1 MSKRP
6 LSPATLPPS
15 KRVHI
20 SWDGAHES
28 TPRRTF
34 DTLLYDELV
43 LHIFSYLPWE
53 DLCAV
58 QATNRNWFRLS
69 ADNQLW
75 KSLYLTEYGRS
86 RLRGGRGFVG
96 RTDGREVKPLP
107 GRAHSD
113 EVKNWKAMF
122 RISTNWRTGRCDISK
137 VEDDMQALAQTG
149 NADIQT
155 MNGAEQQLAGKT
167 HMLLTGHFTIIAS
180 SQPSISP
187 AITFI
192 SPTSH
197 TTTIHAKCLRVQRP
211 IQITALAV
219 DQSPPSTSFT
229 RIAVCLS
236 NGELQV
242 FEQHGVHLQTSSR
255 KHYYIPPAR
264 TPRTTP
270 ILQVAYHHPV
280 LATLSEKFHLSIYDV
295 SSESMKLT
303 HCLTSFTCFPP
314 ASMVLS
320 SPEPSTHRLVL
331 TYASP
336 VYPKH
341 WSVGVTEVI
350 LNSAPSS
357 LHSTSSDPASAIR
370 LISTRS
376 TRAFDLPPGWLDTA
390 KLAVLHEQWG
400 RKVFEVAGTQTD
412 GRWVIL
418 APSDSVAPNTPS
430 TSTTGILSPF
440 SSMPLQLYRISFPSA
455 TANSSATP
463 KLTFVRNLHGHTGPT
478 AALALADGRCVSV
491 GHDGSIW
498 VWDLEAGTGAE
509 VAPARDEEDEDS
521 IESME
526 ERWALAAKA
535 TVVFDERRI
544 INAGVGGVVVRN
556 FDI

>member
-1 MSKRP
+1 M
-6 LSPATLPPS
+6 
-15 KRVHI
+15 
-20 SWDGAHES
+20 
-28 TPRRTF
+28 PRGTF
-34 DTLLYDELV
+34 DTLLYDELI
-43 LHIFSYLPWE
+43 LHIFSYLPWA

-58 QATNRNWFRLS
+58 QATNRNWSRLS

-86 RLRGGRGFVG
+86 RLRGGRGFIG
-96 RTDGREVKPLP
+96 RADGREIKPLP
-107 GRAHSD
+107 GRAHAD
-113 EVKNWKAMF
+113 ELKNWKAMF

-137 VEDDMQALAQTG
+137 VEDEMQAFAQNDSLDT
-149 NADIQT
+149 QSL
-155 MNGAEQQLAGKT
+155 NGSEQQLAGKT
-167 HMLLTGHFTIIAS
+167 HMLLTGHFTIVAS
-180 SQPSISP
+180 SQPSVSP

-192 SPTSH
+192 TPTSH
-197 TTTIHAKCLRVQRP
+197 TTTIHAKCMRVQRP
-211 IQITALAV
+211 VQITALAV

-280 LATLSEKFHLSIYDV
+280 LATLSEKFHLSIYDA
-295 SSESMKLT
+295 SSESMKLV

-320 SPEPSTHRLVL
+320 TPEPSTHRLVL

-336 VYPKH
+336 VYPEH

-350 LNSAPSS
+350 LNSASSS
-357 LHSTSSDPASAIR
+357 LSSTSSDASATSAIR
-370 LISTRS
+370 LVSTRS
-376 TRAFDLPPGWLDTA
+376 SRAFDLPPGWLDAA
-390 KLAVLHEQWG
+390 KLAALHEQWG

-418 APSDSVAPNTPS
+418 APSDSVAPHTPS
-430 TSTTGILSPF
+430 TSSSGASSPYTD
-440 SSMPLQLYRISFPSA
+440 MPLQLYRISFPSA
-455 TANSSATP
+455 TANSTATP

-491 GHDGSIW
+491 GRDGSIW
-498 VWDLEAGTGAE
+498 VWDLEAGTGAQ
-509 VAPARDEEDEDS
+509 VAPAREEEEGS
-521 IESME
+521 AME
-526 ERWALAAKA
+526 ERRALAAKA

-544 INAGVGGVVVRN
+544 ISAGVGGVVVRN